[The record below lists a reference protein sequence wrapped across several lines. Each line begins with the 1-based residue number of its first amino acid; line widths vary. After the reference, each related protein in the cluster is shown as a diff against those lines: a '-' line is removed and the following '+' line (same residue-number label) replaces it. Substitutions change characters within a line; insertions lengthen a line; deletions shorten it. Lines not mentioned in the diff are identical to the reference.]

1 MLTKTKTVN
10 TLRAE
15 AMGSRQVSRDR
26 ARQRS
31 RHEDHRHHADA
42 TATDD
47 VTRRGAHRPVLLDI
61 DTSGSGKAAE
71 TPLPSRGLRERLASP
86 AGGGGMPAS
95 PLSPW
100 GAANSP
106 SFKSLLSY
114 AENPPQ
120 ELVTNSS
127 TLDHVA
133 STWIGGAVR
142 KEPGKQYFQA
152 VARSDGFRTAEFCV
166 GDDVMVLSPG
176 ASVCAC
182 ANVRVCVRPRSREWG
197 RALPLA

>member
-15 AMGSRQVSRDR
+15 AMGSRQVSSDR

-31 RHEDHRHHADA
+31 RHEDGRHHADA
-42 TATDD
+42 TA
-47 VTRRGAHRPVLLDI
+47 PVLLDI
-61 DTSGSGKAAE
+61 DTTGSGKAAE

-182 ANVRVCVRPRSREWG
+182 ANVCV
-197 RALPLA
+197 